1 MIWLNTNGE
10 GTYKGKRISI
20 PDILEIIE
28 KDPYN
33 NELIGETTVLEIDC
47 GDHTEEKVIK
57 IRAKDRMDDNKRIK
71 EIKRLKENMPDI
83 AKEMAKVYKDHPE
96 IILDNFYVDDLTDKQ
111 LDDLEFAIKTE
122 KAYRRYEKRRI

>member
-47 GDHTEEKVIK
+47 GGHTEEKVIK
-57 IRAKDRMDDNKRIK
+57 IRAKDRMDDNKQ
-71 EIKRLKENMPDI
+71 E
-83 AKEMAKVYKDHPE
+83 HPE
-96 IILDNFYVDDLTDKQ
+96 IVLDNFYVDDLTDEQ

-122 KAYRRYEKRRI
+122 KAYRRYGKEEFKTMSAEEFLKELKKW